1 MDKSENK
8 YNKGFVVK
16 LCLLATMN
24 CFLCGYNIG
33 VLNAS
38 IYNVA
43 YTLGWSESTLASVC
57 NAIFAFGATVGSVI
71 AGKIANKYGR
81 IKGMMLVD
89 VISILGC
96 CFVIIM

>member
-43 YTLGWSESTLASVC
+43 YTLG
-57 NAIFAFGATVGSVI
+57 
-71 AGKIANKYGR
+71 
-81 IKGMMLVD
+81 
-89 VISILGC
+89 
-96 CFVIIM
+96 